1 MVEINGTGR
10 GMTLEAR
17 TMSPEKASLLAYFF
31 LTMTALCW
39 AGNTIFGRLA
49 VGQISPMLLVSLR
62 WAVTVTLLAIFAR
75 GAIRREA
82 VMLRDNWR
90 FFAIMGAVGFTSFN
104 AIYYVAA
111 HSTTAVNMGI
121 IQGAMPMFVFLFAF
135 VVFRTPVGF
144 LQIVGAIATMS
155 GVAVVAS
162 AGSFARLAA
171 FAFAWGD
178 VLIVVACI
186 LYSGYTV
193 ALRNRPPVSA
203 LAMFAALAG
212 SAFVVSLPLVAAEAA
227 MGGLSWPTPLGW
239 LIVFLVA
246 IFPSVIAQICFIK
259 GVELIGPGRAGV
271 FVNLVP
277 VFASIFAVVI
287 LSEAF
292 RSYHMTAL
300 FLVLGGIWLSERGK
314 PAAG

>member
-1 MVEINGTGR
+1 
-10 GMTLEAR
+10 MTIDAKAV
-17 TMSPEKASLLAYFF
+17 SPEKASMLAYFF
-31 LTMTALCW
+31 LTVTALCW

-62 WAVTVTLLAIFAR
+62 WAVTVTLLAVFAR
-75 GAIRREA
+75 GAIRRDWPL
-82 VMLRDNWR
+82 LRENWR

-135 VVFRTPVGF
+135 VVFRTPVGL
-144 LQIVGAIATMS
+144 LQIAGAIATMS

-162 AGSFARLAA
+162 GGSLERLAS

-193 ALRNRPPVSA
+193 ALRNRPPASA

-212 SAFVVSLPLVAAEAA
+212 SAFVVSLPLVVAEAA

-277 VFASIFAVVI
+277 VFASIFAVLI

-314 PAAG
+314 PAVG